1 MNLTKID
8 DSCVVH
14 FCCISI
20 GRSGLGVRKKGK
32 EKKRN
37 QSTGHDCV
45 PRSTGDA
52 EDVPLTNSSWGR
64 RRGAWQ
70 VQLGWRTKSGPW
82 ASKQTQPLSKAR
94 PELRSPAHSLL
105 LPLDGERRW
114 PSFARCEPNLHE
126 RIRSLVQRKIWE
138 IPMAE
143 SAQASRRCPKERR
156 TTHSGPCAA
165 NRRRTRQ

>member
-20 GRSGLGVRKKGK
+20 GRSGLGVRKQGK

-114 PSFARCEPNLHE
+114 PSFSAPLASLLERWCVFLWAWPHTHTKTIQYNTGEIVRSTKEEGVVDVEAEVDGRVAR
-126 RIRSLVQRKIWE
+126 
-138 IPMAE
+138 
-143 SAQASRRCPKERR
+143 
-156 TTHSGPCAA
+156 
-165 NRRRTRQ
+165 